1 MKWEPLC
8 SYSYLRYACGVVWCR
23 EGRLYSSVHDRTV
36 ALPAQLFLWLYSFF
50 KFRSLWY
57 ASAGFLG
64 VSLFT
69 AGLLFF
75 ISFVWRGV
83 TFTFRWED
91 LSFAFE
97 CLVRTFAGCS
107 WGRFF
112 FRGHVSERRCP
123 KKTEFNE
130 VGVRNMILVLFFT
143 ISATRYCL
151 RTTAAGT
158 RRLGSLTFSCIL
170 GWQCC
175 ETDRKYTLA
184 GFMVVWPLL
193 VQHVLTTINLYDTYW
208 FNFVLGMN
216 TVYVVALVMYLIN
229 GYLYLKDQR
238 FERKYW
244 IVTTHRRNIQ
254 SKSPASR

>member
-1 MKWEPLC
+1 MRTFVFIQLFTIC
-8 SYSYLRYACGVVWCR
+8 LSVSFGVVKDDFIP
-23 EGRLYSSVHDRTV
+23 LYMIVLA

-57 ASAGFLG
+57 ASAGFLS

-75 ISFVWRGV
+75 ISFVRTWRYFYFPV
-83 TFTFRWED
+83 KED

-97 CLVRTFAGCS
+97 CLVRIPLQGVQLGTILLQGSRLREAL
-107 WGRFF
+107 
-112 FRGHVSERRCP
+112 P
-123 KKTEFNE
+123 KRTEFNE
-130 VGVRNMILVLFFT
+130 VMYANMILVLFFHDFGYA
-143 ISATRYCL
+143 ILFAYYGGWYVL
-151 RTTAAGT
+151 
-158 RRLGSLTFSCIL
+158 LGFTHFFVHIGMAVLVRQI
-170 GWQCC
+170 
-175 ETDRKYTLA
+175 EKYTLA
-184 GFMVVWPLL
+184 GFMVVWTALL

-238 FERKYW
+238 F
-244 IVTTHRRNIQ
+244 
-254 SKSPASR
+254 